1 MLLYKDIKR
10 IANILQVLTIKLDWI
25 CLGNPDDHHSLMPCA
40 PEKLPE
46 YSHNVQHDSYRAFRS
61 QNVNV
66 RLSIETRKRGLGSS
80 RPRLEMFSSTIRW
93 MESLKWLF
101 SGASRPIRRGK
112 IFKTTQPPRKSFF
125 RHFKKFQLS
134 VSLHQLQLDYWT
146 SASMTKGVQV
156 NVAHGLSL
164 SSEYSLKL
172 VPNSDGLI
180 HRPRSNWTIEYT
192 NCQVI

>member
-1 MLLYKDIKR
+1 M
-10 IANILQVLTIKLDWI
+10 
-25 CLGNPDDHHSLMPCA
+25 H
-40 PEKLPE
+40 
-46 YSHNVQHDSYRAFRS
+46 
-61 QNVNV
+61 
-66 RLSIETRKRGLGSS
+66 LSIETRKQRIMTD

-112 IFKTTQPPRKSFF
+112 CFSNYQPPKQSFF

-146 SASMTKGVQV
+146 SASMTRGVQV
-156 NVAHGLSL
+156 NVAKGLSL

-172 VPNSDGLI
+172 VTINDGLI
-180 HRPRSNWTIEYT
+180 HRPRSNWMIEYT
-192 NCQVI
+192 NCQVVKAFMILNFGAFTELI